1 MLACV
6 RVVPHDLV
14 KDKIVRLEQVNK
26 ELNLNEKEHEIIEND
41 EPDEKSQE
49 RDFDKER

>member
-1 MLACV
+1 MRKKILSLFIVMAICCHSIAYNVLA
-6 RVVPHDLV
+6 D
-14 KDKIVRLEQVNK
+14 D
-26 ELNLNEKEHEIIEND
+26 ND